1 MLHLI
6 SHEKLDGGGLADG
19 AFGPAKACDEQDMLS
34 RPPRRLRRFLRR
46 SLFGSLLLSLMGCI
60 PLPPVPLP
68 SLTPTLE
75 AQAYRPRLRGG
86 EMPGIPNRPPAEE
99 APRQPAQPAPSV
111 SAPPA
116 QPISAPSGAAAT
128 ANSTP
133 GQDLPTSLLDQA
145 AQPAKIEFSAKSLSI
160 QADNSSL
167 GAILR
172 EIASKSG
179 MQLQGFGQ
187 DERVFGSFGPGTPRE
202 VLDDL
207 LNGAPYDLVMV
218 GDLSNGAPR
227 QLILSTATPGG
238 PTPPSPQEI
247 AAQQQEFAPPP
258 APVRMPETVRQM
270 PPSANPQQVRSPQQM
285 LQELQRMRA
294 HGQQQGRQQ

>member
-1 MLHLI
+1 
-6 SHEKLDGGGLADG
+6 
-19 AFGPAKACDEQDMLS
+19 
-34 RPPRRLRRFLRR
+34 
-46 SLFGSLLLSLMGCI
+46 
-60 PLPPVPLP
+60 
-68 SLTPTLE
+68 
-75 AQAYRPRLRGG
+75 
-86 EMPGIPNRPPAEE
+86 MPGMPNQPPAGQ

-133 GQDLPTSLLDQA
+133 GQNLPNSLLDQP

-172 EIASKSG
+172 EIAGKSG
-179 MQLQGFGQ
+179 MQLQGFRQ
-187 DERVFGSFGPGTPRE
+187 DERVFGRFGPGTPRE

-207 LNGAPYDLVMV
+207 LNGAHYDLVMV

-227 QLILSTATPGG
+227 QLILSSSTPGG
-238 PTPPSPQEI
+238 PTPPSPQDI
-247 AAQQQEFAPPP
+247 AAQQREFAPPP
-258 APVRMPETVRQM
+258 TPVRMPETLRQM
-270 PPSANPQQVRSPQQM
+270 PPSANPQGVKSPQQM
-285 LQELQRMRA
+285 LQELQQMRA
-294 HGQQQGRQQ
+294 QRQQRGQQQGQQQ